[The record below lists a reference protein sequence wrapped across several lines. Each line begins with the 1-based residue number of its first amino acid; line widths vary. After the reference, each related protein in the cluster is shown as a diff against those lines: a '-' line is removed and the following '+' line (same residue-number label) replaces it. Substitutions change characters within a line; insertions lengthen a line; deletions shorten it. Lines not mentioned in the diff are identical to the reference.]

1 VMTVQ
6 VDKLC
11 FCKKETMSVCTAG
24 SVDEQ
29 KKCRYYQKSSY
40 SDECMFLTFN
50 KFCDCLEAQ
59 MNTEKQDVPEIL

>member
-1 VMTVQ
+1 MQ

-11 FCKKETMSVCTAG
+11 FCKKEAMSVCTAT

-29 KKCRYYQKSSY
+29 KKCRYYQKASY
-40 SDECMFLTFN
+40 SDKCMYLTFN

>member
-1 VMTVQ
+1 MTVQ
-6 VDKLC
+6 FDKLC

-29 KKCRYYQKSSY
+29 KRCRYYKKASH
-40 SDECMFLTFN
+40 SDKCMFLAFD